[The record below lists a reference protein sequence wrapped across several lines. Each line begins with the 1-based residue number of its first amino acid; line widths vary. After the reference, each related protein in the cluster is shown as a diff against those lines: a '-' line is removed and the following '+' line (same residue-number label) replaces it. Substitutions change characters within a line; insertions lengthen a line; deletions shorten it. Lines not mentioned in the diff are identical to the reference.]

1 MRTGKTKLGADQNGR
16 PMAGRIAR
24 RSRKSIMA
32 MRLLLRFKKFIL
44 NIPIVILTLFVML
57 VGVRPAPAMDRASID
72 AVQAAIHTL
81 SFLES
86 LPKDGPIIVG
96 VLYSSDAP
104 NAEAEAEATAQLIGT
119 MRGPNFR
126 TLQPLVLAT
135 SALAQFQGHLDV
147 LWLTAGVCKQ
157 SALIV
162 ASIRSHHVV
171 SISDDPQCADTQCC
185 VIAIRTGQRIEISL
199 NTALAEAVGARFSLV
214 FTMVV
219 KRK

>member
-1 MRTGKTKLGADQNGR
+1 
-16 PMAGRIAR
+16 
-24 RSRKSIMA
+24 
-32 MRLLLRFKKFIL
+32 LRYRKFIP
-44 NIPIVILTLFVML
+44 NISIVILTLFVML
-57 VGVRPAPAMDRASID
+57 VGVRSAHAMDRASID

-96 VLYSSDAP
+96 VLYSSDTPDARAM
-104 NAEAEAEATAQLIGT
+104 AESIAQLIGT
-119 MRGPNFR
+119 MRGPNSR

-135 SALAQFQGHLDV
+135 SALAQFPGHLDV
-147 LWLTAGVCKQ
+147 LWLAAGVCKHA
-157 SALIV
+157 ALIV

-199 NTALAEAVGARFSLV
+199 NTALAGAVGARFSLV

-219 KRK
+219 RRK

>member
-1 MRTGKTKLGADQNGR
+1 
-16 PMAGRIAR
+16 MAT
-24 RSRKSIMA
+24 
-32 MRLLLRFKKFIL
+32 RLLLRTQKFIT

-57 VGVRPAPAMDRASID
+57 VGVRPAHAMDQASID
-72 AVQAAIHTL
+72 DVQAAMRTL

-96 VLYSSDAP
+96 VLYSPDTPDAQ
-104 NAEAEAEATAQLIGT
+104 AVATAQLIGT
-119 MRGPNFR
+119 MHGPNSR

-135 SALAQFQGHLDV
+135 NALAQFQGHLDV
-147 LWLTAGVCKQ
+147 LWLTAGVCKHA
-157 SALIV
+157 ALIV
-162 ASIRSHHVV
+162 ASIRSHHFV

-185 VIAIRTGQRIEISL
+185 VIAIRTGQRIEITL
-199 NTALAEAVGARFSLV
+199 NTALADAVGARFSLV